1 MRERMRWMVATL
13 VVVGG
18 LCSALGTGSAA
29 AAGPCTTNGELVTC
43 TYTAQGLEQSLQ
55 LPPGTSKVHVDAVGG
70 AGGQFT
76 LPGYGTAGSR
86 GGAGAHVL
94 GDVAVPTSGVLYV
107 EVGGNAGY
115 DSSGWNGGGAP
126 GSSSFSDQ
134 IRGAGGGG
142 ASDVRTASCGSFGC
156 PGPSGS
162 LASRELVAAGGGG
175 GGGKGGCAGTPTGGG
190 GGGGGVGASP
200 GDGADGG
207 QGVDGSGSQPSGP
220 NGNVGGGGGT
230 AGAGGA
236 GGSSNGQ
243 PGAGGSTGQGGPG
256 GGATPNANTSFDG
269 PGGGGGGG
277 LWGGGGGG
285 GRAFNGCDGGG
296 GGGGGSDLV
305 PPGGSQSADTT
316 GAPQVVI
323 RYSVSSVSL
332 TAPVDGS
339 RTSVTRPTFTG
350 TAGSSADDSPLTIKL
365 YTGTDTS
372 GTPVQT
378 LTPTLAGGG
387 SFSIPASADLVD
399 GQDYTAVA
407 SQTNSLNGAIS
418 SASARFTEDR
428 TGPTVTIDSPSSGA
442 QINAARL
449 SGTAGHAAGDDS
461 FVTVKVWAGAGVVT
475 GAPLYTFSGP
485 VDAGTGAW
493 LVSQAVPDGTY
504 TARAFQSDSA
514 ANTAQ
519 SAATPT
525 FTDETVPPTTTDD
538 VPASG
543 WADHPVV
550 VTLMASDTGSGVA
563 DSYYTTDGSTP
574 TTHSAVY
581 DRAHKPTLGDG
592 EAIKYFSTDAAG
604 NAETVK
610 TSAVAHVDALAP
622 VTTDDVPVG
631 YVNHLVSVTLTASD
645 TGGSGLGQT
654 YYATD
659 GSTPTTSSSVYDPA
673 HKPLLGDGQVIKYFS
688 TDAAGN
694 AETVKTSGL
703 AHVDT
708 IPPATTD
715 DVPAGGWTNHELT
728 VTLTATDAGSGVSTT
743 YYTTDGSTPTASSS
757 IYDSAHK
764 PTLADGQQI
773 RYFSVDALGNAEG
786 VESSSTVRF
795 DTESPTTTPTAMP
808 DWSNQAESV
817 TLNAT
822 DTGSGVAKT
831 YYTLDGSMPSP
842 TSPVYDAAH
851 KPVLHDG
858 DNLCFFSVDRA
869 GNQEGLNCTGTRV
882 DTAPPTTTD
891 DVPAGWSYDGYGV
904 KLTAA
909 DTDATGGSG
918 SGVAVT
924 YYTTNGSTPTTS
936 SAVYDQY
943 NPPVLHAGEQIKYFS
958 VDSAGNVEAV
968 KTSSALRVDST
979 APTLG
984 DDVPTGWINH
994 PWTVTLTA
1002 TDPESGI
1009 SSFQYRLSSDKT
1021 TTYRTYDQ
1029 AHKPVLQHGE
1039 RVYYWAQNNDGMSFD
1054 AQSPIAQV
1062 DTAPPT
1068 ASITAPADGASY
1080 ARSAPVA
1087 AAYTCAD
1094 GGGSGVASCAGPV
1107 GSGAAIDTTTA
1118 GVRAFTVTATDHA
1131 GSITARTV
1139 HYTVTGAASGT
1150 TPPGGGSTP
1159 SRAPDVSG
1167 AFAHLVKALQAVN
1180 EHLFARQGKVS
1191 VAQTSPAA
1199 GRWSDELLAPGS
1211 PLPRVAKAKAKRAVV
1226 LATATHA
1233 FGAAGSAKV
1242 TFRLTRAGKALLR
1255 KHRSAKVLLVG
1266 VFKPANGAP
1275 GVVKSKSVTLNTPKH
1290 R

>member
-1 MRERMRWMVATL
+1 MRERVRWMVATL
-13 VVVGG
+13 VVVG
-18 LCSALGTGSAA
+18 LCSALGTSFAV

-43 TYTAQGLEQSLQ
+43 AYAAQGLEQSLQ

-134 IRGAGGGG
+134 MRGAGGGG
-142 ASDVRTASCGSFGC
+142 ASDVRSVSCGSFGC

-175 GGGKGGCAGTPTGGG
+175 GGGKGGCAGTPTGGA
-190 GGGGGVGASP
+190 GGGVGAIP
-200 GDGADGG
+200 GDGSAGG

-220 NGNVGGGGGT
+220 NGNAGGGGGT

-236 GGSSNGQ
+236 GGGSNGQ

-256 GGATPNANTSFDG
+256 GGATPNGNTSFDG

-305 PPGGSQSADTT
+305 PAGGSQSADAT
-316 GAPQVVI
+316 GTPQVVI
-323 RYSVSSVSL
+323 RYSVSSVTL

-365 YTGTDTS
+365 YTGTGTS

-378 LTPTLAGGG
+378 LTPTVAGDG

-407 SQTNSLNGAIS
+407 SQTNSLNSAIS
-418 SASARFTEDR
+418 SASAHFTEDG
-428 TGPTVTIDSPSSGA
+428 TAPTVTIASPSSGA
-442 QINAARL
+442 QINAATL

-461 FVTVKVWAGAGVVT
+461 FVTVKVWAGGGVVT
-475 GAPLYTFSGP
+475 GAPVYTFYAP
-485 VDAGTGAW
+485 VDPGTGAW
-493 LVSQAVPDGTY
+493 LMSESVPDGTY

-514 ANTAQ
+514 ANSGQ

-525 FTDETVPPTTTDD
+525 FIVETVPPTTTDD
-538 VPASG
+538 VAASG

-550 VTLMASDTGSGVA
+550 VTLTASDTGSGVA
-563 DSYYTTDGSTP
+563 ASYSTTDGSTP

-581 DRAHKPTLGDG
+581 DPAHKPTLGDG
-592 EAIKYFSTDAAG
+592 QAIKYFSVDQAG

-610 TSAVAHVDALAP
+610 TSAVAHVDTLAP
-622 VTTDDVPVG
+622 ATTDDVPAG

-654 YYATD
+654 YYTTD

-673 HKPLLGDGQVIKYFS
+673 HKPSLGDGQMIKYFS
-688 TDAAGN
+688 TDVAGN
-694 AETVKTSGL
+694 LETMKTSGV

-708 IPPATTD
+708 VPPTTTD
-715 DVPAGGWTNHELT
+715 DVAAGGWTNHELT
-728 VTLTATDAGSGVSTT
+728 VTLTATDAGSGVSTI
-743 YYTTDGSTPTASSS
+743 YYTTDGSTPTTSSS
-757 IYDSAHK
+757 IYDSAHR

-773 RYFSVDALGNAEG
+773 RYFSVDALGNAEA
-786 VESSSTVRF
+786 VESSPTVRF
-795 DTESPTTTPTAMP
+795 DTESPTTTSTGLL
-808 DWSNQAESV
+808 DWSNQPQSV
-817 TLNAT
+817 TLTAT
-822 DTGSGVAKT
+822 DTGSGVDKT
-831 YYTLDGSMPSP
+831 YYTLDGAMPSP
-842 TSPVYDAAH
+842 SSSVYDTAH

-869 GNQEGLNCTGTRV
+869 GNQEGLSCTGTRV

-891 DVPAGWSYDGYGV
+891 NVPAGWSYDGYWV
-904 KLTAA
+904 TLTAA

-924 YYTTNGSTPTTS
+924 YYTTDGSTPTTS
-936 SAVYDQY
+936 SSVYDQY
-943 NPPVLHAGEQIKYFS
+943 SPPVLHAGEQISYFS
-958 VDSAGNVEAV
+958 VDSAGNIEAL
-968 KTSSALRVDST
+968 KTSSVLRVDRT
-979 APTLG
+979 PPTLG
-984 DDVPTGWINH
+984 DDVPSGWINH

-1009 SSFQYRLSSDKT
+1009 SSVEYKLSSDN
-1021 TTYRTYDQ
+1021 TYRTYDQ
-1029 AHKPVLQHGE
+1029 AHKPVLQNGE
-1039 RVYYWAQNNDGMSFD
+1039 RVYYSAQNNDGLSFD
-1054 AQSPIAQV
+1054 KWSPTAHV

-1080 ARSAPVA
+1080 AKSASVA

-1094 GGGSGVASCAGPV
+1094 GGGSGGASCAGPV
-1107 GSGAAIDTTTA
+1107 GSGAAIDTATV
-1118 GVRAFTVTATDHA
+1118 GVRAFTVTATDNA
-1131 GSITARTV
+1131 GNITARTV
-1139 HYTVTGAASGT
+1139 HYTVTEAASGT
-1150 TPPGGGSTP
+1150 TPPGGGSKLPAT
-1159 SRAPDVSG
+1159 PDVSG
-1167 AFAHLVKALQAVN
+1167 AFARLVKSLQAVN
-1180 EHLFARQGKVS
+1180 EHMFARQGKVS
-1191 VAQTSPAA
+1191 VAQTTPAA
-1199 GRWSDELLAPGS
+1199 GTWSDELLAPGS
-1211 PLPRVAKAKAKRAVV
+1211 PLPRAAKAKAKRAVV

-1242 TFRLTRAGKALLR
+1242 TLRLTRAGKALLR

-1275 GVVKSKSVTLNTPKH
+1275 GVVKSKTVTLKTPKH